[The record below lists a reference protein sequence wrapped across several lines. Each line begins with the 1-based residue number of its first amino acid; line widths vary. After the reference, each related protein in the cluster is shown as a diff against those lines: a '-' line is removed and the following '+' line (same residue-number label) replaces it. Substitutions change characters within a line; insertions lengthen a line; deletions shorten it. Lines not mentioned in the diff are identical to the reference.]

1 MRRNSK
7 FKWALA
13 SVFVAMLGLQGN
25 VASAGGVKTID
36 LLPATVD
43 FKPGL
48 YVGQVREACLDCHS
62 ADYVVYQPAQD
73 RAGWKAVLDKMR
85 DSFHMDPLLPN
96 AEANILDYLVTS
108 YGK

>member
-1 MRRNSK
+1 M
-7 FKWALA
+7 FKWVLA
-13 SVFVAMLGLQGN
+13 GAFMATLGLQGGIAN
-25 VASAGGVKTID
+25 AGGVKTIK

-43 FKPGL
+43 FKPGPN
-48 YVGQVREACLDCHS
+48 VAQVREACLECHS
-62 ADYVVYQPAQD
+62 ADYVVYQPRQD

-85 DSFHMDPLLPN
+85 DSMHMDPLSAN